1 MLAFGFAVFFLI
13 ITPGP
18 AVLSLAGVGASF
30 SFNSGLKFL
39 TGLAIGH
46 IAVSILVI
54 TGIASVIFSLPYM
67 RTVFLL
73 ISTSFLFLLSYKIIT
88 RGSNIAFSSHLA
100 IPSTFDGIVLQ
111 LMNPKAYAVHTI
123 VFSGFS
129 IFPDSFLFETIWKF
143 LVMNAIW
150 LPLHFAWLAAGSSI
164 QRISLAPATHNKIN
178 MTMGGLLFVTALLS
192 FLSIRTL

>member
-54 TGIASVIFSLPYM
+54 TGIASVIFL
-67 RTVFLL
+67 RFVVFLAEFFYICRNHWPKCGKSL
-73 ISTSFLFLLSYKIIT
+73 I
-88 RGSNIAFSSHLA
+88 IA
-100 IPSTFDGIVLQ
+100 GRRY
-111 LMNPKAYAVHTI
+111 M
-123 VFSGFS
+123 
-129 IFPDSFLFETIWKF
+129 FEK
-143 LVMNAIW
+143 
-150 LPLHFAWLAAGSSI
+150 
-164 QRISLAPATHNKIN
+164 
-178 MTMGGLLFVTALLS
+178 
-192 FLSIRTL
+192 